1 MMCVL
6 LLVFAAGCATV
17 DDYPVQDVY
26 SPPVGVTHKVQKGE
40 TLFRIAKAYDVKIE
54 EIIRSNRI
62 IDVSKIEVGDRILI
76 PGVTKNK
83 TVTFQADD
91 PNKDEFAWPI
101 SGSIL
106 KRYGDRT
113 GGHHSKGI
121 KIKADGGD
129 VVRASR
135 QGKVVFADYLPG
147 FAFTVIVDHQD
158 GFHSV
163 YSNNDR
169 IETEI
174 GEFVH
179 KGEPLAR
186 IGKKGAQRFVYFEIR
201 KDGRADNPLFYLPRL

>member
-1 MMCVL
+1 LSL
-6 LLVFAAGCATV
+6 LLIFAAGCATV
-17 DDYPVQDVY
+17 DDYPIQDL
-26 SPPVGVTHKVQKGE
+26 SLPPTGVTHKVHKGE
-40 TLFRIAKAYDVKIE
+40 TLFRIAKAYDVKIDD
-54 EIIRSNRI
+54 IIRANRI
-62 IDVSKIEVGDRILI
+62 IDVSRIEIGDKIMI
-76 PGVTKNK
+76 PGVREAKSIVLK
-83 TVTFQADD
+83 HDD

-101 SGSIL
+101 SGAVL

-113 GGHHSKGI
+113 GGHYSKGI
-121 KIKADGGD
+121 GIKADRGD

-169 IETEI
+169 SETATGEI
-174 GEFVH
+174 VY

-186 IGKKGAQRFVYFEIR
+186 VGKQGTRPFVYFEIR
-201 KDGRADNPLFYLPRL
+201 KDGRADNPLFYLPRM